1 MSFSDELARIR
12 PGEVDFHATQGELNE
27 VIKYFQKRCKDA
39 AQQGKHSVQHGAE
52 VFNPDPDGHGT
63 CAPLLRFP
71 TKAEAEANAAFAK
84 DYLLSALKELGFLQ
98 YDVQVSVSEEAT
110 AITRSFFG
118 LFKRKYGIYYRLNI
132 ELSASWG

>member
-1 MSFSDELARIR
+1 MSFADELSKIR
-12 PGEVDFHATQGELNE
+12 AGEVDFQATQGVLKE
-27 VIKYFQKRCKDA
+27 VIEYFKKRCQEA
-39 AQQGKHSVQHGAE
+39 ARQGKHSVQHGAE

-84 DYLLSALKELGFLQ
+84 DYLLSVLKELGFLQ

-118 LFKRKYGIYYRLNI
+118 LFKRKYGIYYQLNI